1 MSNQLIEC
9 KWGVYMPLFHS
20 FLLSV
25 AWTLAWLSEKAFPKA
40 NRMVNLETEFLTLFL
55 FKPFHLF
62 LSFFCFLL
70 AFLIFRGIT
79 LIHFRNLFL
88 KGSFLRTGPLASL
101 LVLVLGWGMLAMIII
116 KHPVPSAML
125 LGVMLLYDTLQWMSL
140 VRRNK
145 RFKSALQKNPTHHG
159 W

>member
-1 MSNQLIEC
+1 
-9 KWGVYMPLFHS
+9 MPLFHS
-20 FLLSV
+20 FLLLV
-25 AWTLAWLSEKAFPKA
+25 AWTLVLVSEKAFPKA
-40 NRMVNLETEFLTLFL
+40 NRMVALETEFLTLFL

-79 LIHFRNLFL
+79 LLHLRNLFL
-88 KGSFLRTGPLASL
+88 KGNRTGLLTSL
-101 LVLVLGWGMLAMIII
+101 FVLVLGWGMLAIVIT
-116 KHPVPSAML
+116 KHPVPTAIL
-125 LGVMLLYDTLQWMSL
+125 LGTMLLYDSLQWMSL

-145 RFKSALQKNPTHHG
+145 RLKSAFEKNPTRHD